1 MIFVR
6 LWYRN
11 DVSQNC
17 AHEHCPTYKLGLF
30 SWDTKFLLI
39 VVDLVGRMLRA
50 VFFQTKCLASD
61 KLPARLIGCILNHGN
76 LPQLTQPISSTSVI
90 ECATENGMS
99 LQGDLFLEK
108 SYFKMN
114 IYLRCF
120 IPTSVICFIS
130 SFRR

>member
-1 MIFVR
+1 M
-6 LWYRN
+6 
-11 DVSQNC
+11 
-17 AHEHCPTYKLGLF
+17 
-30 SWDTKFLLI
+30 
-39 VVDLVGRMLRA
+39 DLVGRMLRA

-61 KLPARLIGCILNHGN
+61 WRPGQVNRLH

-90 ECATENGMS
+90 ENATENGMS
-99 LQGDLFLEK
+99 LQGDLFSEK

-120 IPTSVICFIS
+120 IPTSVTCFSS